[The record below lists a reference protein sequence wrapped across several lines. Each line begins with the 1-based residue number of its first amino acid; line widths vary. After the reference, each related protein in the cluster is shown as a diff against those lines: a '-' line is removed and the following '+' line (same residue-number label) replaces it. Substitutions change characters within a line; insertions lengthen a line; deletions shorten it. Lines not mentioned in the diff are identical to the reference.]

1 MHILQ
6 QESRGQ
12 HFPKRQELLF
22 IKKCAY
28 FANIASWVLAFY
40 TQYRRCFSTY
50 LTSKNVRNVTF
61 DRRRSQRFESWTFA
75 SDPAAGSTYVTVWVW
90 ATTAHK
96 QHSLMGICVSKQN
109 KVLLTW
115 GSAWLQVRVKYSSE
129 SILFTTRMRRRR
141 ANRLPSLPGNR
152 RTLGDDCPT
161 CTEWRSQAWRGC
173 HREPSGRC
181 TLFRFRGRR
190 SLFWGWILTSLRCDA
205 RVDIVGQKQ
214 NPNRRSV
221 SSLFPFLLSSGD
233 SWRRCFFSLNIP

>member
-1 MHILQ
+1 MHWYYNKNPGGSIFQ
-6 QESRGQ
+6 RG
-12 HFPKRQELLF
+12 
-22 IKKCAY
+22 
-28 FANIASWVLAFY
+28 VLAFY

-75 SDPAAGSTYVTVWVW
+75 SDPAAGSTYVTVW

-173 HREPSGRC
+173 HREPSGHC

-205 RVDIVGQKQ
+205 RVDRWTKTEPKSAFCVLLI
-214 NPNRRSV
+214 SV
-221 SSLFPFLLSSGD
+221 SSEQ
-233 SWRRCFFSLNIP
+233 RRQLTSVFF